1 MCFFFFLSV
10 SVQTTEWISPPR
22 AVSAKRVPPV
32 SSVSGCDSNWLRR
45 HSGQYLIRLMWPLV
59 RRGGKKKTCWRK
71 HIAQVVSHCPRQPFN
86 CNATTF
92 EPPRENVSIIWLWVM
107 DTSSELFLRACIIVY
122 SFSRRTL
129 VCVVPSGVA
138 RQKAAPRTWLLN
150 DDIHL
155 HSCNPS
161 ISPSC
166 IQFEPVD
173 WVSDPISTGKYSS
186 RLKI

>member
-1 MCFFFFLSV
+1 MNFPL
-10 SVQTTEWISPPR
+10 R

-32 SSVSGCDSNWLRR
+32 SVCPAVILIGCAVTLVNIW
-45 HSGQYLIRLMWPLV
+45 YLWCDPWSAAA
-59 RRGGKKKTCWRK
+59 KKKTCWRK
-71 HIAQVVSHCPRQPFN
+71 HIAQVVSRCLRQPFN

-122 SFSRRTL
+122 SLSCRTL
-129 VCVVPSGVA
+129 VCVIPSGVA
-138 RQKAAPRTWLLN
+138 RQKAARRTWLLN

-173 WVSDPISTGKYSS
+173 WISDPISTGKYSL